1 MSDGME
7 QSAVNR
13 SAVFEADFDLRRMD
27 VDIYGFWIDSTYW
40 KIYGIC
46 FVVYLLFV
54 MVSTNRRDNHKRRI
68 LTLSTWSCK

>member
-1 MSDGME
+1 MNALLGLGLI
-7 QSAVNR
+7 A
-13 SAVFEADFDLRRMD
+13 AI
-27 VDIYGFWIDSTYW
+27 IYGFWIDSTYW